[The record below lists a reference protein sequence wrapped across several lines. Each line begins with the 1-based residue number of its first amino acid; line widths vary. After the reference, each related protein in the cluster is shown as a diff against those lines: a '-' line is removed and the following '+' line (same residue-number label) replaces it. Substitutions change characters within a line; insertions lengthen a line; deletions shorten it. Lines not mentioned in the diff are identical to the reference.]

1 MNEETPKR
9 KRLLSSAYHLFTTK
23 GINHTTIQDIVD
35 AAKVAKGTFYLYFE
49 DKYHI
54 QEELIIDK
62 SKELFNAAL
71 EELRNHKIKKFDDQI
86 IFIIDY
92 VIDEIIKTPDILN
105 FITKDL
111 ALGIYNDKITMLL
124 DTESLGLKSM
134 FLKGIKDNKIKLKN
148 PEITLFM
155 IIEFVSS
162 TLYSVVT
169 NKINTDIKE
178 YKSYIHKI
186 IKNMINGG
194 Y

>member
-186 IKNMINGG
+186 IKNMINSG

>member
-186 IKNMINGG
+186 IKNMINGE